1 MASAPQNWTEIL
13 RTQNLSPDRAMDQV
27 SRWLLITRASVFPMT
42 ITSAVIGGVL
52 AANLSGANWVF
63 FAAALIGLT
72 LAHAANNMIND
83 YFDLEEGVD
92 TAEYVRAQ
100 YAPHPVLSG
109 LISKKGLLLA
119 IAVVN
124 LLDLAILLFLTE
136 TRGWPVPAFAL
147 MGLFISVF
155 YVAPPVKLKH
165 RGLGEPGVFIV
176 WGPLMIGGT
185 YYVTAGSLPPWVLVA
200 SLPYAILVTTVLLG
214 KHVDKFDADSE
225 RGIRTLPVIM
235 GRERALFLT
244 QELMVAFFVLV
255 LCLVL
260 LGTFGWYALLVFGA
274 LPQLLQALRVYNKP
288 KPDSP
293 PDNYPIWP
301 LWYVAWAFRLTR
313 LAGALLVLAAV
324 LALVALRGLQR
335 IGVESVDMGWQSSGS
350 RGMAAQV
357 TLRGMVVRARMARLS
372 DTTW

>member
-52 AANLSGANWVF
+52 AANVSGANWVF

-185 YYVTAGSLPPWVLVA
+185 YYVTAGSLPPWILVA

-313 LAGALLVLAAV
+313 LAGALLVVGL
-324 LALVALRGLQR
+324 LVGACYPEHRF
-335 IGVESVDMGWQSSGS
+335 
-350 RGMAAQV
+350 
-357 TLRGMVVRARMARLS
+357 
-372 DTTW
+372 